1 MPKPVISTE
10 GFNKLIA
17 KAFDESLSAL
27 GTPAKEA
34 VYKYLEETF
43 DLKKWEIPYRTEVVE
58 KVIEKIFGAGA
69 TPLEQL
75 IKKNLVKK
83 LESTCIVVGLP
94 EYLNTV
100 ATYNRLKKENT
111 AKLNERLNSQNYK

>member
-10 GFNKLIA
+10 GFNRLIA

-27 GTPAKEA
+27 GTSSKEA

-43 DLKKWEIPYRTEVVE
+43 GLKKWEISYRTEVVE

-69 TPLEQL
+69 TPLERL
-75 IKKNLVKK
+75 IKKNLMKK

-94 EYLNTV
+94 SYLNTI
-100 ATYNRLKKENT
+100 ATYNRLKKE
-111 AKLNERLNSQNYK
+111 KPVK